1 MNCLRCQASN
11 PEGARFCLN
20 CGAPLEAPRSVEGER
35 KFVTVLF
42 ADVVDSTTMGE
53 HLDPEQVAEIMDGAF
68 SFLNTS
74 VTEYGG
80 TVARLMG
87 DAVLAFFGA
96 PIAHENDAERAVRAG
111 LDIQARAKEYAKV
124 IKRDYEVDF
133 AVRVGVN
140 SGLAVL
146 TTIGDKIKT
155 EYTAMGDT
163 TNIAARMQSAAK
175 PGSVLISDDTYR
187 LVKSLFDFDPRGAIK
202 VKGKSAP
209 IETYEVLAPK
219 TAPGPARGLEGVTS
233 PLVGRDA
240 EVRFLQEKLEGLRE
254 GHGAFVAVVGEAGL
268 GKSRLIAEVRNI
280 VHSDSE
286 SQIVWTEGRAIS
298 YGRAITYYPWQQVV
312 RGTVGAHAGDTP
324 ATIRECLRLTR
335 DRYGLPDEDLPFLEA
350 LLGVESEEGSQTVMG
365 LAGEDLIERITKAAR
380 DYISGLAQT
389 TPTVVVFDDLH
400 WADTAS
406 LRLMLNVSDLVESY
420 PLLLVCLL
428 RPDKDAASWSALERA
443 RERLGARFAEIVL
456 EPLDVA
462 HAKELLGNL
471 LHIEDLP
478 ESVHELILRKTEGNP
493 FFVEEVIRTLIDSQ
507 HIVRENSHW
516 RATREIVNVAIP
528 DTLTGLLSARIDR
541 LPDDTKRVAQTGA
554 VLGRIFAY
562 RALEAVCAA
571 APPPERI
578 EDVEPHLGVLT
589 YEELVRERAHG
600 PELEYIFKH
609 ALTQEAAYEL
619 LLIRRRKELHR
630 RAGTVL
636 ERLYAQRTDERAAM
650 LAYHFWVG
658 EDWSRAAEYSM
669 HAGARA
675 RMVYALSEA
684 LDHYE
689 RACQALDK
697 LPDAPPEKLID
708 AIIAWT
714 EVAYKLK
721 RYQETLARLSRAEQI
736 ARELNDKPRLALAL
750 HWIGAVHLAV
760 GSPSRAI
767 PALAENAQLADEI
780 GDERL
785 SVVPRFFTA
794 MAMADSDPRSAVSQ
808 LEHVI
813 ELARVLQDEEIEAHA
828 LAIRAVAHGRLGEFV
843 QAQEDLQRALEV
855 AIRSNS
861 AVKEAEVDFLS
872 SLVYLDMGDPQRGL
886 EHSQRGAQRARAA
899 NVMECAVAGFCYVG
913 LGNLRTQD
921 WSKALTAFEEAIQLS
936 KFSGLEDLN
945 NQVRAGLSIAQFFS
959 GRAEAIED
967 MQKALTNAQ
976 TLGDIYTA
984 AFLSQYL
991 GEAYTRLGDFELAK
1005 QYLDTA
1011 LDYYRRNDMRPYLAR
1026 VLQSLAYWYEQQ
1038 GRGAEAEQGREE
1050 ARRLM
1055 EELSVPPVR
1064 SLNSSSF
1071 DSDKRQLA
1079 RFADDR

>member
-1 MNCLRCQASN
+1 MNCPNCQTSN

-20 CGAPLEAPRSVEGER
+20 CGASLQAPRPVEGER

-42 ADVVDSTTMGE
+42 ADVVDSTAMGE
-53 HLDPEQVAEIMDGAF
+53 QLDPEQVAEIMDGAL

-74 VTEYGG
+74 VTKHGG
-80 TVARLMG
+80 TVARLLG

-96 PIAHENDAERAVRAG
+96 PVAHEDDAERAVRTG
-111 LDIQARAKEYAKV
+111 LDIQAKAKEYEQN
-124 IKRDYEVDF
+124 IERDYGVDF
-133 AVRVGVN
+133 EVRVGIN
-140 SGLAVL
+140 TGLAVL
-146 TTIGDKIKT
+146 TTVGDETKT

-163 TNIAARMQSAAK
+163 TNVAARMQKAARS
-175 PGSVLISDDTYR
+175 GTVLISANTYH
-187 LVKSLFDFDPRGAIK
+187 LVKNVFDFNPRGAIE

-209 IETYEVLAPK
+209 IETYEVLAAK
-219 TAPGPARGLEGVTS
+219 TVPGPARGLEGVTS

-240 EVRFLQEKLEGLRE
+240 EVQFLQEKLEGLRV
-254 GHGAFVAVVGEAGL
+254 GQGAFVAVVGEAGL
-268 GKSRLIAEVRNI
+268 GKSRLIAEVRNL
-280 VHSDSE
+280 VNSDSE
-286 SQIVWTEGRAIS
+286 SQVVWMEGRAIS

-312 RGTVGAHAGDTP
+312 RGTVGARAGDTP
-324 ATIRECLRLTR
+324 ATIRERLRLTR

-350 LLGVESEEGSQTVMG
+350 LLGVEGEESSQTVMG
-365 LAGEDLIERITKAAR
+365 LAGEALIERITKAAR

-389 TPTVVVFDDLH
+389 TPTVIAFDDLH

-406 LRLMLNVSDLVESY
+406 LKLLLNVSDLVESY

-443 RERLGARFAEIVL
+443 RERLGMRFTEIML
-456 EPLDVA
+456 EPLDAA
-462 HAKELLGNL
+462 HTQELLGNL
-471 LHIEDLP
+471 LYIEDLP
-478 ESVHELILRKTEGNP
+478 ESVHDLILQKAEGNP
-493 FFVEEVIRTLIDSQ
+493 FFVEEVIRTLIDSR
-507 HIVRENSHW
+507 HIVRDNNHW

-528 DTLTGLLSARIDR
+528 ETLTGLLSARIDR

-562 RALEAVCAA
+562 RALAAVCAA
-571 APPPERI
+571 APPNERV
-578 EDVEPHLGVLT
+578 EDVESHLGTLT
-589 YEELVRERAHG
+589 YEELVRERARD

-630 RAGTVL
+630 RAGAVL
-636 ERLYAQRTDERAAM
+636 ERLYEGRTDERAAM
-650 LAYHFWVG
+650 LAHHFWVG
-658 EDWSRAAEYSM
+658 EDWVRAAGYSM
-669 HAGARA
+669 RAGARA

-689 RACQALDK
+689 RACQAMDK
-697 LPDAPPEKLID
+697 LAGAPPGKLID

-721 RYQETLARLSRAEQI
+721 RYQETLPRLTRAEQI

-794 MAMADSDPRSAVSQ
+794 MAMADSDPRSAVAQ

-813 ELARVLQDEEIEAHA
+813 DLARVLQDEEIEAHT
-828 LAIRAVAHGRLGEFV
+828 LAIKAVAHGRLGEFV
-843 QAQEDLQRALEV
+843 QAQEDLRRALEV

-861 AVKEAEVDFLS
+861 AVKEAEADFLS
-872 SLVYLDMGDPQRGL
+872 ALVYLDMGDLQRGL
-886 EHSQRGAQRARAA
+886 EHSQRGAQRAQAA
-899 NVMECAVAGFCYVG
+899 NAMECAVAGFCYVG

-921 WSKALTAFEEAIQLS
+921 WPKALTAFGEALRLS
-936 KFSGLEDLN
+936 EFSGLEDVN
-945 NQVRAGLSIAQFFS
+945 NQVRAGLAIAQFFS
-959 GRAEAIED
+959 GRIEAIDD
-967 MQKALTNAQ
+967 MKKALTNAQ
-976 TLGDIYTA
+976 ALGDAYTA

-991 GEAYTRLGDFELAK
+991 GEAYTRLGEFEQAGS
-1005 QYLDTA
+1005 YLNTA
-1011 LDYYRRNDMRPYLAR
+1011 LEHYRRNDMRPYLVRA
-1026 VLQSLAYWYEQQ
+1026 LQSLVYWYEQQ
-1038 GRGAEAEQGREE
+1038 GRSAEAEQARAE
-1050 ARRLM
+1050 ARQLM
-1055 EELSVPPVR
+1055 AELPLPPIR
-1064 SLNSSSF
+1064 PLSSS
-1071 DSDKRQLA
+1071 
-1079 RFADDR
+1079 